1 MADKV
6 LIVDDDAQIRDLL
19 ARVLTKN
26 GFEAITAA
34 NGVEALVREKNDD
47 PGLVLL
53 DLMLPDID
61 GVEVCRRLRKRTTKP
76 IIMLTAKGDEID
88 IVVGLEVGADDYV
101 TKPFKTR
108 ELLARVRAQLRRT
121 KEYAQAAEDGEL
133 LDFGQLQI
141 DAARHEVKVH
151 GEAQRFTPKEFDLLH
166 LLAKNEGR
174 MMLREVLLETIWGY
188 DSSID
193 SRTLDVHIGRVRA
206 KIEDDPRNPELIITV
221 PSVGYKFQAPEA
233 VAPDEEE
240 GGEPEPAKKKKKKKG
255 K

>member
-1 MADKV
+1 MRALPDKV
-6 LIVDDDAQIRDLL
+6 LVVDDDPQIRDLL
-19 ARVLTKN
+19 VKVLTKN
-26 GFEAITAA
+26 GLETATA
-34 NGVEALVREKNDD
+34 STGVEALVQEKNED
-47 PGLVLL
+47 PSLILL

-121 KEYAQAAEDGEL
+121 REYAQAAEHGEL
-133 LDFGQLQI
+133 LDFGEVQI
-141 DAARHEVKVH
+141 DAARHEVRVR
-151 GEAQRFTPKEFDLLH
+151 GEVKRFTPKEFDLLH

-193 SRTLDVHIGRVRA
+193 SRTLDVHIGRVRS
-206 KIEDDPRNPELIITV
+206 KVERNPREPEMIITV
-221 PSVGYKFQAPEA
+221 PSVGYKFQAPSAARQQPQEQ
-233 VAPDEEE
+233 
-240 GGEPEPAKKKKKKKG
+240 PAE
-255 K
+255 

>member
-34 NGVEALVREKNDD
+34 NGVEALVREKSDD
-47 PGLVLL
+47 PALVLL

-121 KEYAQAAEDGEL
+121 KEYAQAAEEGEL
-133 LDFGQLQI
+133 LDFGELQI
-141 DAARHEVKVH
+141 DAARHEVKVR
-151 GEAQRFTPKEFDLLH
+151 GEVQRFTPKEFDLLH
-166 LLAKNEGR
+166 LLAKNERR

-206 KIEDDPRNPELIITV
+206 KIERDPRNPQMIITV
-221 PSVGYKFQAPEA
+221 PSVGYKFQAPE
-233 VAPDEEE
+233 PEEDDD
-240 GGEPEPAKKKKKKKG
+240 GGPPKQEDT
-255 K
+255 